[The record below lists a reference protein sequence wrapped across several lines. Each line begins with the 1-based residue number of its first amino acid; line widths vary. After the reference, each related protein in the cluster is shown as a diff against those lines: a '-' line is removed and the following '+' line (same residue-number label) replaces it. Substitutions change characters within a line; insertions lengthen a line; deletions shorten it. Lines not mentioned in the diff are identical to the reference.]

1 MAYDFAPLPPPG
13 PAPSDRVPVAIV
25 GAGPVGLA
33 LAIDLAQRG
42 VGTVVFDAKDRV
54 SNGSRAICW
63 AKRTLEIF
71 DRLGIGDRMLAK
83 GVTWTVGRL
92 FHGEEEVYAFDLLPE
107 AGHKYPAFVNLQQY
121 YVEDYLIER
130 AGAFPDLI
138 DLRFRSSV
146 TDHADHGDHVAL
158 KIEAPDGAYDLETD
172 YLIACDGSASPIR
185 KRMGLPFEGQT
196 FDEHFLIADVE
207 MTENPYASDAAE
219 RHFWFEP
226 TFHPG
231 ESALL
236 HKQPDDIWRIDLQL
250 SPDADRQAEATE
262 ERVLPRLKKMLGDTP
277 FRMDWLSVYRFRCAR
292 LERFVHNRV
301 IFAGDS
307 AHVVSPFGARGGNG
321 GVQDADN
328 LGWKLAAVL
337 GGASPALLETYDE
350 ERGHAADENIL
361 NSSRATT
368 FMTPKTPIERLLRA
382 EVLRLSHDHAP
393 ARKLINSGR
402 LSLPA
407 RYDGQ
412 RLQWGAGPLV
422 GAALPDAPV
431 DMVDGRRWL
440 LEIVPK
446 QTCLLI
452 LGAADVS
459 APPDLP
465 VLKIKADGTPSVGT
479 FIDTEGY
486 MRARLGW
493 DVAHLLRPD
502 GHIAESLTQA
512 DIGPSLD
519 RLRGRME
526 PVAAE

>member
-1 MAYDFAPLPPPG
+1 MAFDFAPLAMPDPPPVG
-13 PAPSDRVPVAIV
+13 RVPVVIV
-25 GAGPVGLA
+25 GAGPVGVT

-42 VGTVVFDAKDRV
+42 VASVVLDAKDRV

-92 FHGEEEVYAFDLLPE
+92 FHGAKEVYAFDLLPE

-121 YVEDYLIER
+121 YVEHYLIER
-130 AGAFPDLI
+130 ASDFPDLI
-138 DLRFRSSV
+138 DLRFHSSV
-146 TDHADHGDHVAL
+146 TDHTDRGGHVVL
-158 KIEAPDGAYDLETD
+158 RVEAPGGAYALEAD
-172 YLIACDGSASPIR
+172 YVIACDGSGSPIR
-185 KRMGLPFEGQT
+185 KRMGLPFEGQS

-207 MTENPYASDAAE
+207 MAENPYASDAAE

-226 TFHPG
+226 PFHPG

-262 ERVLPRLKKMLGDTP
+262 ARVLPRLKAMLGDTP

-292 LERFVHNRV
+292 LDRFIHGRV

-337 GGASPALLETYDE
+337 DGAPGALLATYDE

-368 FMTPKTPIERLLRA
+368 FMTPKTPVERLLRT
-382 EVLRLSHDHAP
+382 EVLRLSHDHAAIRP
-393 ARKLINSGR
+393 FINSGR
-402 LSLPA
+402 LSKPA
-407 RYDGQ
+407 SYEGLTLQGPPPAGTPLRDARIQTADG
-412 RLQWGAGPLV
+412 P
-422 GAALPDAPV
+422 
-431 DMVDGRRWL
+431 RWL
-440 LEIVPK
+440 IEVVPGHA
-446 QTCLLI
+446 CLLI
-452 LGAADVS
+452 LGAPDVTV
-459 APPDLP
+459 PPDLS
-465 VLKIKADGTPSVGT
+465 VLRVAADGSPSEAVA
-479 FIDTEGY
+479 IDIDSQT
-486 MRARLGW
+486 RARLGW

-502 GHIAESLTQA
+502 GHIAETLTSGDVA
-512 DIGPSLD
+512 PALA
-519 RLRGRME
+519 RLRVAQ
-526 PVAAE
+526 PVVAE

>member
-1 MAYDFAPLPPPG
+1 MAFDFPPLPPPG
-13 PAPSDRVPVAIV
+13 PPPRGDVPVAIV

-42 VGTVVFDAKDRV
+42 IATVVLDAKNRV
-54 SNGSRAICW
+54 SSGSRAICW

-92 FHGEEEVYAFDLLPE
+92 FHGEDEVYAFDLLPE

-121 YVEDYLIER
+121 YVEDYLIGR
-130 AGAFPDLI
+130 ARDFPALI
-138 DLRFRSSV
+138 DLRFHSAV
-146 TDHADHGDHVAL
+146 TAHTDHGDHVTL
-158 KIEAPDGAYDLETD
+158 RVEAPEGAYDLKAD
-172 YLIACDGSASPIR
+172 YLIACDGSASPTR
-185 KRMGLPFEGQT
+185 KRMDLPFKGQT

-226 TFHPG
+226 PFHPG

-262 ERVLPRLKKMLGDTP
+262 ARVLPRLKKMLGDTP

-292 LERFVHNRV
+292 LARFAHNRV

-337 GGASPALLETYDE
+337 RGAPADLLATYDE

-368 FMTPKTPIERLLRA
+368 FMTPKTPMERLLRT
-382 EVLRLSHDHAP
+382 EVLRLSHDHDAIRP
-393 ARKLINSGR
+393 FINSGR
-402 LSLPA
+402 LSKPA
-407 RYDGQ
+407 SYGGLT
-412 RLQWGAGPLV
+412 LQGAST
-422 GAALPDAPV
+422 GAPLPDAPV
-431 DMVDGRRWL
+431 ETVDGSRWL
-440 LEIVPK
+440 IEVVPGGAY
-446 QTCLLI
+446 LLI
-452 LGAADVS
+452 LGAPDVT
-459 APPDLP
+459 APSDLP
-465 VLKIKADGTPSVGT
+465 VLRIAADGAPSDGKI
-479 FIDTEGY
+479 IDTDGQA
-486 MRARLGW
+486 RTRLGW
-493 DVAHLLRPD
+493 DVAHLIRPD
-502 GHIAESLTQA
+502 GHIAETLTRGDMISA
-512 DIGPSLD
+512 LA
-519 RLRGRME
+519 RLRLAH

>member
-1 MAYDFAPLPPPG
+1 M
-13 PAPSDRVPVAIV
+13 

-42 VGTVVFDAKDRV
+42 VASVVLDAKDRV
-54 SNGSRAICW
+54 SVGSRAICW

-71 DRLGIGDRMLAK
+71 DRLGVGDRMLAK

-92 FHGEEEVYAFDLLPE
+92 FHGAEEVYAFDLLPE

-121 YVEDYLIER
+121 YVEQYLIDR
-130 AGAFPDLI
+130 AGDFRDLI

-146 TDHADHGDHVAL
+146 AGHLDHGDHVAL
-158 KIEAPDGAYDLETD
+158 RVEDAGGGYDLKAD
-172 YLIACDGSASPIR
+172 YLIACDGAASPIR
-185 KRMGLPFEGQT
+185 KRMGLTFEGQS

-207 MTENPYASDAAE
+207 MAENPYASDAAE

-226 TFHPG
+226 PFHPG

-262 ERVLPRLKKMLGDTP
+262 ERVLPRLKQMLGDTP

-292 LERFVHNRV
+292 LERFVHDRV

-337 GGASPALLETYDE
+337 DGADSGLLSTYDE

-368 FMTPKTPIERLLRA
+368 FMTPKTSMERMLRG
-382 EVLRLSHDHAP
+382 EVLRLSHGSP
-393 ARKLINSGR
+393 ALRPFINSGR
-402 LSLPA
+402 LSRPA
-407 RYDGQ
+407 SYGGQ
-412 RLQWGAGPLV
+412 SLQSGTGSSV
-422 GAALPDAPV
+422 GDALPDAPV
-431 DMVDGRRWL
+431 EALEGRRWL
-440 LEIVPK
+440 IEMVRGGPVLLVLGVPDI
-446 QTCLLI
+446 TVPAGLSVLRI
-452 LGAADVS
+452 AADGRPS
-459 APPDLP
+459 
-465 VLKIKADGTPSVGT
+465 DGTVVDVG
-479 FIDTEGY
+479 GHA
-486 MRARLGW
+486 RARLGW
-493 DVAHLLRPD
+493 DVAHLIRAD
-502 GHIAESLTQA
+502 GHIGET
-512 DIGPSLD
+512 LD
-519 RLRGRME
+519 QGDVAPALGRLRGRSE
-526 PVAAE
+526 SLAAE